1 MLIFNKQYRNEQ
13 KLISEIYKKIR
24 KSAKMEYLRGNTEI
38 YKLDSIDVLFD
49 ILNYKLSVKDKSGKE
64 IYIMDCKYPEF
75 GDKDELQLARN
86 DWFSALLDF
95 ARTLYKQRSQKQEK
109 MKQASEN
116 AKTKAETKQKEKVAE
131 QAENAAVLSALEEM
145 RNL

>member
-1 MLIFNKQYRNEQ
+1 
-13 KLISEIYKKIR
+13 
-24 KSAKMEYLRGNTEI
+24 MEYLRGNTEI

-49 ILNYKLSVKDKSGKE
+49 ILNYKLSIKDKLGKE